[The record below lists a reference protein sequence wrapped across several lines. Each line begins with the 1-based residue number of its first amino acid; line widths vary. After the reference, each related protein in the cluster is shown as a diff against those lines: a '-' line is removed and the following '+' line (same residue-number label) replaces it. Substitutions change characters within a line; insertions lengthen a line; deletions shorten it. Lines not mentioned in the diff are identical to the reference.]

1 MRFTKIVTLT
11 DIHILP
17 DGKRIIGIDP
27 IERLEKAIAHINR
40 TQADAQLCVITGDLT
55 HFGDAQSYAI
65 LKRLLAQLKIPL
77 KILIGNHDKRD
88 AFLEAFPVNGTD
100 ARGFVQFA
108 VILGGYNLIGL
119 DSLNQPLIEGTRKGA
134 GNLDG
139 GRLDF
144 LSHALEN
151 SGGLPS
157 VIFLHHPPFYTGFPG
172 MDVIKL
178 MDSQVFLSSL
188 KGHDVRQIICGHIHR
203 SISASWHGIP
213 VTVYKSLVDQMP
225 FDLESLETSLAIP
238 EPPAYGVILLG
249 PDTVVC
255 HSIEYMSEL
264 ADGQTHEFLA
274 YT

>member
-1 MRFTKIVTLT
+1 MRFEKIVTLT

-17 DGKRIIGIDP
+17 DGKKIIGIDP
-27 IERLEKAIAHINR
+27 IERLEQAIAHINR
-40 TQADAQLCVITGDLT
+40 TQSDAQLCIITGDLT

-65 LKRLLAQLKIPL
+65 LKRLLAELRIPL
-77 KILIGNHDKRD
+77 KILLGNHDRRD
-88 AFLEAFPVNGTD
+88 AFLEAFPETETD
-100 ARGFVQFA
+100 SGGFVQFA
-108 VILGGYNLIGL
+108 TQLGGYNLIGL
-119 DSLNQPLIEGTRKGA
+119 DSLNQPQIEGTRKGA

-144 LSHALEN
+144 LSRSLEN
-151 SGGLPS
+151 SAGLPS
-157 VIFLHHPPFYTGFPG
+157 LVFLHHPPYYTGFAG

-178 MDSQVFLSSL
+178 MQSEDFHHRLQ
-188 KGHDVRQIICGHIHR
+188 GHDVRHIVCGHIHR

-213 VTVYKSLVDQMP
+213 MTVYKSLVDQMP

-255 HSIEYMSEL
+255 HSVEFLSEL
-264 ADGQTHEFLA
+264 ADGQNHENLM